1 MPLIQLTNPNAKS
14 IEQCIRE
21 AYESFGVPPLGGAS
35 TDGWSKLADYQR
47 CPYRYWL
54 LYEQPPNVSFLTDE
68 KNGVEVP
75 AALELGALFH
85 SMLAMHYS
93 QNAKSMLFSP
103 TESMLFSDTKSMLFP
118 TPYAL
123 AERVAALGGNLAI
136 VDEAKRLYGAYFG
149 QYGNPQ
155 DEGITSLAVEL
166 GAGIEGIHTCRYDL
180 LAERKDA
187 GVWIIE
193 HKTASSETRQVL
205 EGWWLDGEILGEVYA
220 YKLSG
225 LDKVYGPLVGVCVNI
240 TFKTKVPKFRRVEV
254 VVTDDLVEAYARDI
268 AWWKGSRSA
277 CKSTGQWPRKLQGCI
292 SRYDTCTFFDHCRN
306 ADATDS
312 ERLQRMLELSLK
324 R

>member
-1 MPLIQLTNPNAKS
+1 MSPLIQLTNPNAKS

-54 LYEQPPNVSFLTDE
+54 LHEQPKVEPEGGN
-68 KNGVEVP
+68 VEVP

-93 QNAKSMLFSP
+93 QNIKSP
-103 TESMLFSDTKSMLFP
+103 LFP

-136 VDEAKRLYGAYFG
+136 VDEAKRLYAAYYN

-155 DEGITSLAVEL
+155 DEGISTIAVEL

-254 VVTDDLVEAYARDI
+254 VVTDDLVEAFARDI

-277 CKSTGQWPRKLQGCI
+277 CKSTGVWPRKLQGCI

>member
-1 MPLIQLTNPNAKS
+1 MSPLIQLTNPNAKS

-54 LYEQPPNVSFLTDE
+54 LHEQPKTEATWEQNHET
-68 KNGVEVP
+68 P

-85 SMLAMHYS
+85 SMLAMHY
-93 QNAKSMLFSP
+93 ATFMVR
-103 TESMLFSDTKSMLFP
+103 P

-123 AERVAALGGNLAI
+123 AERVAVLGGNTAI
-136 VDEAKRLYGAYFG
+136 VDEAKRLYGAYFN
-149 QYGNPQ
+149 QYGNVV
-155 DEGITSLAVEL
+155 DEEVRPLAVEL

-225 LDKVYGPLVGVCVNI
+225 LDKIFGPLVGVCVNI

-277 CKSTGQWPRKLQGCI
+277 CKTTGVWPRKLQGCI
-292 SRYDTCTFFDHCRN
+292 SKYDTCTFFDHCRN